1 MSMGCSFICRVKH
14 RLAFFNVKSRM
25 MNSVLRSIEIGT
37 VYHYY
42 SLDELKMKIMQEILS
57 IFQRV
62 KPCQK

>member
-1 MSMGCSFICRVKH
+1 MSMGCFFICRVKH
-14 RLAFFNVKSRM
+14 RLTIFDAKSRM
-25 MNSVLRSIEIGT
+25 MNSVLRTIEIGI

-42 SLDELKMKIMQEILS
+42 SLDELKMKIIQEILS

>member
-1 MSMGCSFICRVKH
+1 MSMGCFFICRVKH

-25 MNSVLRSIEIGT
+25 MNSVLRTIEIGT

-42 SLDELKMKIMQEILS
+42 SLDELKMKIIQEILS

-62 KPCQK
+62 KPC